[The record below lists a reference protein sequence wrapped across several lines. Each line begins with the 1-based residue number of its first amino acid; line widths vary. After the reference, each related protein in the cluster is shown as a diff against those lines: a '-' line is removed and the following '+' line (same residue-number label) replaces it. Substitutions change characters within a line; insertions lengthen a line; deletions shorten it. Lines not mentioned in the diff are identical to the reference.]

1 VPAGRKL
8 SAFLKPRIPDA
19 LWPAL
24 LTARSVGTS
33 LGGDAVRIGLPPF
46 RRVLV
51 LAPHPDDETLGCGGT
66 IARLADAGRQVVV
79 AVATDGEATKGSAKS
94 EAVTAAL
101 RRDETAAAVRI
112 LGAEGPRFLS
122 LPDGGLADRVDD
134 LAAAVTALID
144 ELEPEAIFLPWF
156 LDGHADHRAL
166 SDAVL
171 AAGPGDVELW
181 GYETHTALVPNRV
194 VDITTVVD
202 RKRRAIEAHATA
214 GLAFELDTALGLN
227 RWRSIH
233 GLMGRGHAEAF
244 LALSAADYRALASA

>member
-1 VPAGRKL
+1 MRKA
-8 SAFLKPRIPDA
+8 SAWLKPRIPAA
-19 LWPAL
+19 LWPLL
-24 LTARSVGTS
+24 LTARSVGR
-33 LGGDAVRIGLPPF
+33 DVRIGLPPF

-79 AVATDGEATKGSAKS
+79 AVATDGEATKGSAIS
-94 EAVTAAL
+94 DAATAAL
-101 RRDETAAAVRI
+101 RREEVTTAVRI

-122 LPDGGLADRVDD
+122 LPDGGLAGRVDD
-134 LAAAVTALID
+134 LAAAVAALVE
-144 ELEPEAIFLPWF
+144 ELRPEAIFLPWF
-156 LDGHADHRAL
+156 LDGHPDHRAL

-171 AAGPGDVELW
+171 AAEPGDLALW
-181 GYETHTALVPNRV
+181 GYETHTALVPNRL
-194 VDITTVVD
+194 VDISMVLE

-214 GLAFELDTALGLN
+214 GQAFELDTALGLN

-244 LALSAADYRALASA
+244 LALSVAELRALAS